1 MMLCDISVVFNSF
14 ADAFGLMSRKL
25 SSESRQVLV
34 RFQSSESFGRLQYA
48 GGGPLLREYL
58 VDPQRV
64 YIDGL
69 SAGAAAAAIM
79 SATYSD
85 LYAAISVHSGL
96 APPSIFSSLG
106 RLTGILRADRAR
118 ARTECAA
125 SRVAFTVSSPIPL
138 LAPMIRTATPVNAL
152 V

>member
-48 GGGPLLREYL
+48 GGGLLLREYL

-79 SATYSD
+79 GATYSD
-85 LYAAISVHSGL
+85 LYAAIGVHSGL
-96 APPSIFSSLG
+96 APPSVFWG
-106 RLTGILRADRAR
+106 D
-118 ARTECAA
+118 
-125 SRVAFTVSSPIPL
+125 
-138 LAPMIRTATPVNAL
+138 
-152 V
+152 